1 MSTISS
7 IIVPPSCQEPG
18 GRAAAAIPQ
27 VAGVWRGSDWHERG
41 GGQAWPTGYDAL
53 DAELPGGGWPADA
66 LIEVL
71 QPAQTHAEWPLL
83 LPGLAARMR
92 QGSAQAVGGG
102 SRRLVLVAPP
112 FLPFVPSL
120 RAAGIGPERLC
131 CVQKSAGRKASS
143 WAVDMAWA
151 CEQAL
156 HCRDVLAVLAWLPD
170 LPLPVL
176 RRLQLAAASQGRPLW
191 LWGGLEAS
199 RRSSPAALR
208 LQLEAGD
215 AKASGTLQV
224 RLLKRKGP
232 ALDKALR
239 LPRVSW
245 AWAPIMQAQAARQA
259 AQVEESR
266 LLAQG
271 HSLGGRSFKASAAAR
286 HAGA

>member
-1 MSTISS
+1 M
-7 IIVPPSCQEPG
+7 
-18 GRAAAAIPQ
+18 PQ
-27 VAGVWRGSDWHERG
+27 VEGVWRGTDWHERG
-41 GGQAWPTGYDAL
+41 GSKAWPTGYEAL
-53 DAELPGGGWPADA
+53 DAELPGGGWPANA

-71 QPAQTHAEWPLL
+71 QPAQAHAEWALL

-92 QGSAQAVGGG
+92 QGNARAVGGDH
-102 SRRLVLVAPP
+102 RRLVLVAPP
-112 FLPFVPSL
+112 FLPFVPGL

-131 CVQKSAGRKASS
+131 CVQKPAAAKASS

-191 LWGGLEAS
+191 LWDRLKGDQ
-199 RRSSPAALR
+199 RSSPAALR
-208 LQLEAGD
+208 LQLETRENC
-215 AKASGTLQV
+215 TLLV

-232 ALDKALR
+232 ALDQALL
-239 LPRVSW
+239 LPRASW
-245 AWAPIMQAQAARQA
+245 AWVPIMRAQAARQV

-271 HSLGGRSFKASAAAR
+271 RLLGGRSFRANAAAW

>member
-1 MSTISS
+1 M
-7 IIVPPSCQEPG
+7 Q
-18 GRAAAAIPQ
+18 Q

-41 GGQAWPTGYDAL
+41 GSKAWPTGYGAL
-53 DAELPGGGWPADA
+53 DAELPGGGWPANA

-92 QGSAQAVGGG
+92 QGNAQAAGGD

-112 FLPFVPSL
+112 FQPFVPGL
-120 RAAGIGPERLC
+120 LAAGIGPERLC
-131 CVQKSAGRKASS
+131 CVHRPAGAKAS

-176 RRLQLAAASQGRPLW
+176 RRLQLAAASHGRPLW
-191 LWGGLEAS
+191 LWGALEAG

-208 LQLEAGD
+208 LQLEPGD
-215 AKASGTLQV
+215 ARAVGMLQV

-232 ALDKALR
+232 ALDKVLL
-239 LPRVSW
+239 LPRAAR
-245 AWAPIMQAQAARQA
+245 AWAPIMQAQAARQT
-259 AQVEESR
+259 AQAREAR
-266 LLAQG
+266 LLMQG
-271 HSLGGRSFKASAAAR
+271 HAVAGPPGTTAAAALP
-286 HAGA
+286 AGA